1 MTQADRAREESLI
14 AERDALAAKCA
25 TQAAELLP
33 HKLAAAAMQFEAA
46 KKTLASD
53 LGIETVSSISS
64 QYEPTPSAA
73 DLPVKLRAA
82 RTALQTCI
90 AKVDGLLTTLEELL
104 KRAP

>member
-33 HKLAAAAMQFEAA
+33 HKQAAAAMQFEAA

-53 LGIETVSSISS
+53 LGIDTMPCLF
-64 QYEPTPSAA
+64 EPTPSAD